1 MNNGFGRQYA
11 SFKYAIKKKIYEKV
25 IQSSSCMAEI
35 CSSVECVISYVTFR
49 MDSLCGVM
57 CLEDSSKIIKCTH
70 RFDGIFCMRLLSVS
84 LRQSTMSQK
93 PVKLSNQRH
102 QKHMFN
108 NGVWRTPND
117 SIARHRHNVWI
128 ANQQR
133 ETANKRQLREQLFPS
148 RCILSFFILF
158 YSYLNAEGTIFVV
171 VGIEVQSDPRYAPNH
186 Q

>member
-1 MNNGFGRQYA
+1 
-11 SFKYAIKKKIYEKV
+11 
-25 IQSSSCMAEI
+25 MAEI

-70 RFDGIFCMRLLSVS
+70 RFDGILCMRLLSVS

-108 NGVWRTPND
+108 NGERRTTQSPGIVIMFGLQTNSGKPQTND
-117 SIARHRHNVWI
+117 SCENNYSHLAV
-128 ANQQR
+128 
-133 ETANKRQLREQLFPS
+133 FS
-148 RCILSFFILF
+148 RFSFYFIHIWMRRGQFLLLLV
-158 YSYLNAEGTIFVV
+158 SKCNLIHGTRLITNNDF
-171 VGIEVQSDPRYAPNH
+171 SMRFTKY
-186 Q
+186 